1 MDISGISEGGCE
13 NFLGFNT
20 AGLKQKKLFNGNV
33 PELGLQNLS

>member
-13 NFLGFNT
+13 NFWGFNT
-20 AGLKQKKLFNGNV
+20 AGLMQKKLFNGNV